1 MSIRSVSFHS
11 WLLLT
16 QSPHKFK
23 MAVFWDTV
31 DEYVLMMEAGSSFE
45 RSDHICQTKCRPVPE
60 DRLYSHLHEN
70 LKCHQCCSLF
80 NNFFPSFSFS
90 LPHPP
95 SLSLSLTCTNV
106 WKYFRHFSS
115 HCFFKLSSQITH
127 RNDSFAKLREAT
139 ISFVVSVCPQ
149 ATTPLIPDGFSF
161 NLIGDDFSKICC

>member
-1 MSIRSVSFHS
+1 
-11 WLLLT
+11 
-16 QSPHKFK
+16 

-95 SLSLSLTCTNV
+95 SLSLSLSRAQMFGNILDTSPLTVFLNCLHRLRIVMTRLQNCEKRLLV
-106 WKYFRHFSS
+106 LSCLYVRKQQLRSYRMDFR
-115 HCFFKLSSQITH
+115 
-127 RNDSFAKLREAT
+127 
-139 ISFVVSVCPQ
+139 
-149 ATTPLIPDGFSF
+149 LI
-161 NLIGDDFSKICC
+161 